1 MPGPFA
7 GVPVREALAS
17 ARIALEA
24 AEVDS
29 PRLDAELLLAH
40 ALGIDR
46 TRLWLERD
54 TPVEGAAVQAFQA
67 AVRRRTV
74 ERVPTAYL
82 LGEKGFRRLD
92 LHVDERVLI
101 PRPDTEALV
110 EWAVAGLPR
119 GARVLDVG
127 TGSGAIALAL
137 KDERP
142 DLEVVG
148 TDVSTG
154 ALVVARGNAERLG
167 LDVRFVEGDL
177 LAGERADVILSN
189 PPYVESGAMLAPEIA
204 LHEPAEALFAGEDG
218 MDVYRRLVPAIVE
231 VGARF
236 AGLEV
241 GAGQADAVRA
251 LWSGLDPHWETDVGR
266 DLGGIDRV
274 VSAWRP

>member
-1 MPGPFA
+1 MAGPFA

-17 ARIALEA
+17 ARIAREA
-24 AEVDS
+24 AEGDS

-46 TRLWLERD
+46 TRLMMDRD
-54 TPVEGAAVQAFQA
+54 APVEGAAVQAFQA

-92 LHVDERVLI
+92 LQVDPRVLI

-110 EWAVAGLPR
+110 EWAVHGLPR
-119 GARVLDVG
+119 GTRVLDVG

-142 DLEVVG
+142 DLEVTG
-148 TDVSTG
+148 TDVSPG
-154 ALVVARGNAERLG
+154 AMEVARGNAARLG

-177 LAGERADVILSN
+177 LAGERADVVVSN
-189 PPYVESGAMLAPEIA
+189 PPYVETGAELAPEIT
-204 LHEPAEALFAGEDG
+204 LHEPAGALFAGADG
-218 MDVYRRLVPAIVE
+218 LDVYRRLVPAIIE
-231 VGARF
+231 VGARI

-241 GAGQADAVRA
+241 GAGQASSVRA
-251 LWSGLDPHWETDVGR
+251 LFPPAWETDVGR

>member
-1 MPGPFA
+1 MANPFV

-46 TRLWLERD
+46 TRLVMERD

-74 ERVPTAYL
+74 DRVPTAYL

-92 LHVDERVLI
+92 LHVDPRVLI

-142 DLEVVG
+142 DLEVTG
-148 TDVSTG
+148 TDVSAG
-154 ALVVARGNAERLG
+154 ALEVARGNAERLG
-167 LDVRFVEGDL
+167 LDVRFVDGDL
-177 LAGERADVILSN
+177 LAGEQPDVVLSN
-189 PPYVESGAMLAPEIA
+189 PPYVEAGAVLAPEIT
-204 LHEPAEALFAGEDG
+204 LHEPAGALFAGVGG
-218 MDVYRRLVPAIVE
+218 MDVYLRLVPGIVE

-241 GAGQADAVRA
+241 GAGQAERVRA
-251 LWSGLDPHWETDVGR
+251 LFPSSWETDVGR